1 MFLSV
6 QTFGQYMGIDHFF
19 TLIVLVKCFEYHE
32 TIAETKTNLIRFS
45 MLCHSFQCLL
55 TGKYVKLKCQMG

>member
-1 MFLSV
+1 MFLFV

-32 TIAETKTNLIRFS
+32 TIAETNTNLIKIFTAVSLLS
-45 MLCHSFQCLL
+45 MP
-55 TGKYVKLKCQMG
+55 TYR